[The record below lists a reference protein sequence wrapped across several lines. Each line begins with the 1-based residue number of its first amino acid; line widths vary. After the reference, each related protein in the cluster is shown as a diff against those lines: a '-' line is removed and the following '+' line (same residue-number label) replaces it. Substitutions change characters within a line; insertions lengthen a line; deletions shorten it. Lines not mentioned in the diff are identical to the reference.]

1 MKRLLGM
8 LVCLGLASA
17 GAARPDRLTITP
29 AEVAPG
35 AQGVCRTEMDGG
47 EMVEVPVTV
56 LGTLGGATPEG
67 EMVLVR
73 LDDERFERTG
83 IIAGMSGSPVYV
95 DGRLLGALAFGW
107 PFSKDPIGG
116 VTPFDRMRELGTA
129 GPSLPEAGRP
139 RPPVESMVRA
149 MADGTLGEVLL
160 DWLVP
165 NPSAGIRG
173 LPLALSTG
181 GMGLPSGWMAQ
192 AWERLGLLSAGGA
205 GAAAGVP
212 ASTGPLVPGAMVAGI
227 MASGDVTLTVGGTV
241 TEVEGDQ
248 VWAFGHPFLGGGAF
262 PMTLARA
269 RVIAVLPSQMSSFKF
284 YSVGEPIG
292 AFRVDRLHGVWGKLG
307 ESVSPVPI
315 EVAVDGRSYHFDCLR
330 HPILL
335 PLLAGYLTQAS
346 HFARGRQFGEQTL
359 QVRAEVTLADS
370 TTVAIEETFATP
382 DAPALAAGVPTM
394 LLAYLEGAP
403 VAMPE
408 IASVHITLHA
418 VERIDQADVVEAVPE
433 RSIVRPGDHLGV
445 MVRLRRHHG
454 GDEVRRYE
462 VVVPADSPRGRLDL
476 VVADGASW
484 TRYDLKMRPQSP
496 ATVADQIR
504 LIDRLVPSNRLVL
517 ALERR
522 DSGVALPGGPLAT
535 PPSVQLAMRSGLSTN
550 LSTVT
555 HRVVAESIEE
565 MPYAVLG
572 AARLPLLVRFDG
584 PDGEPP
590 EPGPEEGQ

>member
-1 MKRLLGM
+1 MKRLLVIF
-8 LVCLGLASA
+8 VCLVATSA
-17 GAARPDRLTITP
+17 GVASPVRPTITP
-29 AEVAPG
+29 AEVPPG
-35 AQGVCRTEMDGG
+35 AQGMCRTEMEGG

-95 DGRLLGALAFGW
+95 NGRLLGALAFGW

-116 VTPFDRMRELGTA
+116 VTPFDRMRELGTS
-129 GPSLPEAGRP
+129 GPSLPEAGGS

-149 MADGTLGEVLL
+149 MADGTLGQAML
-160 DWLVP
+160 DWLA
-165 NPSAGIRG
+165 PSPAAGIRG

-205 GAAAGVP
+205 GASERKAVD
-212 ASTGPLVPGAMVAGI
+212 TGPLEPGAMVAGI

-248 VWAFGHPFLGGGAF
+248 FWAFGHPFLGGGAF

-269 RVIAVLPSQMSSFKF
+269 RVITVLPSQMSSFKF

-307 ESVSPVPI
+307 ETVAPVPI
-315 EVAVDGRSYHFDCLR
+315 QVSVDDRSYHFDCVR

-335 PLLAGYLTQAS
+335 PLLAGYLTQVS

-359 QVRAEVTLADS
+359 TVRAEATLADA

-382 DAPALAAGVPTM
+382 DAPALAAGVSTM

-403 VAMPE
+403 VAVPE
-408 IASVHITLHA
+408 IASVRITLHTA
-418 VERIDQADVVEAVPE
+418 ERIEQAEVIEAVPE
-433 RSIVRPGDHLGV
+433 RTMVRPGDRLGV
-445 MVRLRRHHG
+445 MVRLRRHQG

-484 TRYDLKMRPQSP
+484 TKYDLKMRPQSP
-496 ATVADQIR
+496 ATVADEIG
-504 LIDRLVPSNRLVL
+504 LIERLVPSNRLVL

-522 DSGVALPGGPLAT
+522 DPGVALSGGPLST

-550 LSTVT
+550 LAAVT
-555 HRVVAESIEE
+555 HRVVAESIEK

-584 PDGEPP
+584 PDGEP
-590 EPGPEEGQ
+590 EPGPEEPQ

>member
-1 MKRLLGM
+1 MKRLLGI
-8 LVCLGLASA
+8 LVSLGAVSA
-17 GAARPDRLTITP
+17 GAALVASPSITP
-29 AEVAPG
+29 AEVSPG
-35 AQGVCRTEMDGG
+35 ARGVCRTEMDGG

-73 LDDERFERTG
+73 LEDERFERTG

-116 VTPFDRMRELGTA
+116 VTPFDRMRELGTS

-149 MADGTLGEVLL
+149 MTDGTLGHLL
-160 DWLVP
+160 LSWLVP
-165 NPSAGIRG
+165 SPAAGIRG

-181 GMGLPSGWMAQ
+181 GMGLPSGWMAE

-205 GAAAGVP
+205 GASEAAAAG
-212 ASTGPLVPGAMVAGI
+212 AGPLEPGAMIAGI

-269 RVIAVLPSQMSSFKF
+269 HVITVLPSQMSSFKF

-292 AFRVDRLHGVWGKLG
+292 AFRVDRLHGVWGRLG
-307 ESVSPVPI
+307 ESVAPVPV
-315 EVAVDGRSYHFDCLR
+315 EVSVDDRSYHFDCVR

-359 QVRAEVTLADS
+359 MVRAEATLADA
-370 TTVAIEETFATP
+370 TTVAVEQTFATP
-382 DAPALAAGVPTM
+382 DAPALAAGVSTM

-403 VAMPE
+403 VAVPE
-408 IASVHITLHA
+408 VASVHITLHTA
-418 VERIDQADVVEAVPE
+418 EHIEQADVVEAVPDHT
-433 RSIVRPGDHLGV
+433 IVRPGDRLGI
-445 MVRLRRHHG
+445 MVRLRRHQG
-454 GDEVRRYE
+454 GDEVRRYD

-484 TRYDLKMRPQSP
+484 TQYDLKMRPQSP
-496 ATVADQIR
+496 ATAADEIR

-522 DSGVALPGGPLAT
+522 DPGVALPGGPLST

-550 LSTVT
+550 LEAVT
-555 HRVVAESIEE
+555 YRVVVKSIEE

-572 AARLPLLVRFDG
+572 AARLPLMVRFDG
-584 PDGEPP
+584 SDGEP
-590 EPGPEEGQ
+590 EPAPEEGQ